1 MSGYS
6 NVYRLD
12 QNSKGGGIMLF
23 VKDNLTIFPVNG
35 FCYSE
40 KKETFRGIKPQET
53 KMLIFC
59 CCNPYKHLIKDHLL
73 RIKNEIDFYSKSY
86 ENILIDDFTW
96 RFLMVIWSLSVLFII
111 LKV

>member
-1 MSGYS
+1 MG
-6 NVYRLD
+6 
-12 QNSKGGGIMLF
+12 F
-23 VKDNLTIFPVNG
+23 VIQK
-35 FCYSE
+35 

-59 CCNPYKHLIKDHLL
+59 CCNPYKRLIKDHLL
-73 RIKNEIDFYSKSY
+73 QIKNEIDFYSKSY
-86 ENILIDDFTW
+86 ENIILIDYFTW

>member
-1 MSGYS
+1 MG
-6 NVYRLD
+6 
-12 QNSKGGGIMLF
+12 F
-23 VKDNLTIFPVNG
+23 VIQK
-35 FCYSE
+35 